1 MITTDDSDTPVEL
14 SFIKDDLSIF
24 SIFQIKVVF
33 KSSDTTKVPR
43 LKNIMAIANYKDDLL
58 KPMQALTL
66 NVVRTAVSG
75 TEDHIIPTEFT
86 VKQGNVFLITGSD
99 SYSYSSS
106 GNVQFLR
113 DADGSITPLNS
124 TLNTGCTIRFTSTT
138 GTNDFIA
145 VVIIF
150 GR

>member
-1 MITTDDSDTPVEL
+1 MTTDDSDTPVEL
-14 SFIKDDLSIF
+14 SFIKDDLDIF

-33 KSSDTTKVPR
+33 KSSDTSKVPR

-66 NVVRTAVSG
+66 NIVRTSVTG
-75 TEDHIIPTEFT
+75 TEDHTIPTEFT
-86 VKQGNVFLITGSD
+86 VKQGNVFLIDYD
-99 SYSYSSS
+99 SNYSYSSN
-106 GNVQFLR
+106 GTVEFLR
-113 DADGSITPLNS
+113 DADGSIAPLNS
-124 TLNTGCTIRFTSTT
+124 TLNTGCTVRFTSTS
-138 GTNDFIA
+138 GTNSFRA

>member
-1 MITTDDSDTPVEL
+1 L
-14 SFIKDDLSIF
+14 SFIKDDLDIF
-24 SIFQIKVVF
+24 SVFQIKVVF

-66 NVVRTAVSG
+66 NVVRTAVSSF
-75 TEDHIIPTEFT
+75 EDHIIPTEFT
-86 VKQGNVFLITGSD
+86 VTQGNAFLIDYEGDS
-99 SYSYSSS
+99 SYSAN
-106 GNVQFLR
+106 GKVEFWR
-113 DADGSITPLNS
+113 DADGSISPRNS

-138 GTNDFIA
+138 GTNSFRA

>member
-1 MITTDDSDTPVEL
+1 MTTDDSDTPVEL
-14 SFIKDDLSIF
+14 SFIKDDLDIF

-33 KSSDTTKVPR
+33 KSSDTSKVPR

-66 NVVRTAVSG
+66 NIVRTSVTG
-75 TEDHIIPTEFT
+75 TEDHTIPTEFT
-86 VKQGNVFLITGSD
+86 VKQGNVFLIDYD
-99 SYSYSSS
+99 SNSSYSSA
-106 GNVQFLR
+106 GNVQLLR

-124 TLNTGCTIRFTSTT
+124 TLNTGCTVRFTSTS
-138 GTNDFIA
+138 GTNSFRA